1 MSPSEMAKRRRKF
14 VKGKVTPQPAFVL
27 RSAKCYAEAFR
38 ALWRMCD
45 AGQRWISI
53 PTVVN
58 GVFALELYLKCLLL
72 MARHRITIRLHE
84 PSVIFAELPL
94 DYQQRVS
101 EAWDRLLRRP
111 PASVTAGRRV
121 ARIDDLDLWLHQLD
135 DIFDLYRYPF
145 EWDGLDF
152 ASLTHI
158 DTAIRAIEE
167 TVLALSPEL
176 AEANQYLWSPR
187 K

>member
-14 VKGKVTPQPAFVL
+14 LKRKVTPQPEFVL

-38 ALWRMCD
+38 ALWRLRD
-45 AGQRWISI
+45 AGQHWVSI
-53 PTVVN
+53 PVVTN
-58 GVFALELYLKCLLL
+58 GVLALELYLKCLLL

-84 PSVIFAELPL
+84 PSVIFDALPL

-101 EAWDRLLRRP
+101 EAWDRLLGRA
-111 PASVTAGRRV
+111 PAPVRAGRRV

-152 ASLTHI
+152 ASLEYI

-176 AEANQYLWSPR
+176 TEANQFFWSPR